1 MKVYFLYK
9 KDDDKNWLYAYTTS
23 KHLKNR
29 FLLERDHNKFISK
42 KMKMSKDEY
51 DDFQKI
57 NYELEL
63 ILSPLPST
71 KEFNISVVMT
81 QLEEKDLLGES
92 YIIEDEMDML
102 CVNLLYDNLLTE
114 KEKESI
120 KYLTTTSTIDDK
132 LNHISTCNM
141 MRLFVNLYS
150 DTFKTEGGQK
160 IWQK

>member
-1 MKVYFLYK
+1 MKVYLLYK
-9 KDDDKNWLYAYTTS
+9 KDDDKNWLYAYTTD
-23 KHLKNR
+23 KHLRNR
-29 FLLERDHNKFISK
+29 FLLERDSNKFISK
-42 KMKMSKDEY
+42 KIKMSKDEY
-51 DDFQKI
+51 GDFQKI

-81 QLEEKDLLGES
+81 QLEEKELLGES

-102 CVNLLYDNLLTE
+102 CINLLYDNLLTE
-114 KEKESI
+114 KDKESI

-150 DTFKTEGGQK
+150 DTFKTEGGRK
-160 IWQK
+160 VWQK

>member
-1 MKVYFLYK
+1 MKKVYLLYK
-9 KDDDKNWLYAYTTS
+9 KDDDKNWLYAYTTD
-23 KHLKNR
+23 KHLRNR
-29 FLLERDHNKFISK
+29 FLLERDSNKFISK
-42 KMKMSKDEY
+42 KIKMSKDEY
-51 DDFQKI
+51 GDFQKI

-81 QLEEKDLLGES
+81 QLEEKELLGDS

-102 CVNLLYDNLLTE
+102 CINLLYDNLLTE
-114 KEKESI
+114 KDKESI

-150 DTFKTEGGQK
+150 DTFKTEGGRKQ
-160 IWQK
+160 

>member
-1 MKVYFLYK
+1 MKVYLLYK
-9 KDDDKNWLYAYTTS
+9 KDDDKNWLYAYTTD
-23 KHLKNR
+23 KHLRNR
-29 FLLERDHNKFISK
+29 FLLERDSNKFIAK
-42 KMKMSKDEY
+42 KIKMSKNEY

-63 ILSPLPST
+63 ILSPLTST

-81 QLEEKDLLGES
+81 QLEEKELLGES

-102 CVNLLYDNLLTE
+102 CINLLYDNLLTE
-114 KEKESI
+114 KDKESI

-150 DTFKTEGGQK
+150 DTFKTEGGRK
-160 IWQK
+160 VWQK

>member
-1 MKVYFLYK
+1 MKVYLLYK
-9 KDDDKNWLYAYTTS
+9 KDDDKNWLYAYTTD
-23 KHLKNR
+23 KHLRNR
-29 FLLERDHNKFISK
+29 FLLERDSNKFIAK
-42 KMKMSKDEY
+42 KIKMSKNEY

-63 ILSPLPST
+63 ILSPLTST

-81 QLEEKDLLGES
+81 QLEEKELLGES

-102 CVNLLYDNLLTE
+102 CINLLYDNLLTE
-114 KEKESI
+114 KEKASI

-150 DTFKTEGGQK
+150 DTFKTEGGRK
-160 IWQK
+160 VWQK